1 MMENYELKTDRQEQW
16 KKIEDKMSAAASRKD
31 IKVCRDYFFEDVDN
45 NTRFTWSSYFK
56 FYCHPTLEGWQKLFD
71 ENSHM
76 KLDDEGFST
85 LQSMFA
91 GQLANS
97 FFCIEDQDY
106 YFKAAFGQVYDP
118 KKRFA
123 LRINK
128 ESEARINTHT
138 PNTMIY
144 WLEYFFHLYLEDSK
158 YEDAGVL
165 RCNLEYLNSV
175 LPLVDKRFFSTQK
188 YSLSDESADGVRLL
202 TMQSLTK
209 KIIVAANSK
218 PSKKINKER
227 IDAARKVLDV
237 FQQNASKLGDFLK
250 LYDQVCAELEKKSKK
265 K

>member
-1 MMENYELKTDRQEQW
+1 MMEDYELKTDRQEQW
-16 KKIEDKMSAAASRKD
+16 KKIEDKMSASASRKD
-31 IKVCRDYFFEDVDN
+31 IKICRDCFFDNAIRSENFRWSDRFFLYFN
-45 NTRFTWSSYFK
+45 
-56 FYCHPTLEGWQKLFD
+56 PTLEGWQKLFD
-71 ENSHM
+71 EDIKVHM
-76 KLDDEGFST
+76 SDEDFST
-85 LQSMFA
+85 LQSFFA
-91 GQLANS
+91 GQLARD

-106 YFKAAFGQVYDP
+106 YFKAAFGHVYDP

-123 LRINK
+123 LRINR
-128 ESEARINTHT
+128 ESEARINTYT

-158 YEDAGVL
+158 HEDAGVL

-237 FQQNASKLGDFLK
+237 FQQNASNLGDFTK